1 MHKKQ
6 SRMVPF
12 IFGLILG
19 ILCMI
24 YLPKYVRPY
33 LPESMAKKET
43 VLKGTVLAK
52 ENKGDALLLT
62 VSTPEGALLA
72 TFKQKTGEIGRL
84 INEKDEIQLTV
95 PNYTPFID
103 EPKIIRVVKELQAVP
118 ATVEAPAAP
127 AKPPAPVAKPRAK
140 AAGPAD
146 ALTRARQHLADGEFD
161 KASKDYSTVI
171 KKKYELDTVISDLR
185 MAAEHFPTEQ
195 ALWQLLGDAYMRA
208 DRLDEAVD
216 AYNKGIQAA

>member
-33 LPESMAKKET
+33 LPESMAKKEI
-43 VLKGTVLAK
+43 VLKGTVVAK

-62 VSTPEGALLA
+62 VNTPEGALLA
-72 TFKQKTGEIGRL
+72 TFKQKTGEISRL

-103 EPKIIRVVKELQAVP
+103 EPKIIRVVKEQQAVS
-118 ATVEAPAAP
+118 ATIEAPAAP
-127 AKPPAPVAKPRAK
+127 AKPVGKSTKELKKRHQAKLQAAPAPKSSMDVKPP
-140 AAGPAD
+140 AAAPTPESSMDVKPQAAAPAP
-146 ALTRARQHLADGEFD
+146 E
-161 KASKDYSTVI
+161 S
-171 KKKYELDTVISDLR
+171 
-185 MAAEHFPTEQ
+185 PTEMKPQ
-195 ALWQLLGDAYMRA
+195 VAAPTPESPMEVKPPDQWNNAPTA
-208 DRLDEAVD
+208 DDKKTE
-216 AYNKGIQAA
+216 Q